1 MSIQKNQRALIVI
14 SQLTRG
20 VDQDQRW
27 LYRFIESSGRDVV
40 ESTLKDDY
48 ADYVTLYDQSATK
61 ANLLNTVRAIGAKPT
76 IKEID
81 LVVMLHGS
89 RNSLVFHDAACN
101 TSILRTDIANLNL
114 TRKLRM
120 VYSTACYGD
129 SHSDDFVNAGFSA
142 AIGAVAVNANAAV
155 ELPVFLNLW
164 SWNWRLRDAL
174 GAAESPLTRVPADE
188 AARVF
193 GDANNTSWKDEVN
206 SDKRIRGNGDIKIE
220 SDV

>member
-14 SQLTRG
+14 SQLTKG

-27 LYRFIESSGRDVV
+27 LYRFIESSGRSVV

-89 RNSLVFHDAACN
+89 HNSLVFHDAACN
-101 TSILRTDIANLNL
+101 TSALKTDIASLNL
-114 TRKLRM
+114 AHKLRM

-129 SHSDDFVNAGFSA
+129 SHSDDFVSAGFSA

-174 GAAESPLTRVPADE
+174 GQQNPR
-188 AARVF
+188 
-193 GDANNTSWKDEVN
+193 
-206 SDKRIRGNGDIKIE
+206 
-220 SDV
+220 